1 MEYEGSIGLAMGKMK
16 KKNAYFHFLGIFM
29 IKLHDLSDY

>member
-16 KKNAYFHFLGIFM
+16 KKSAYFHFLGLFM
-29 IKLHDLSDY
+29 TK